1 MELKYKIAGIVVK
14 PHPDVKIYLDQVIRT
29 LEGLG
34 VQVILETFAAQMLD
48 RESAIGRKEI
58 SGVVD
63 ILVLIG
69 GDGTFLSVAK
79 EATESQIPIVGFN
92 LGTLGFLTE
101 MSKESIGPSLVEIF
115 TNHLEVSERKLLEI
129 EYKGETFIALNDV
142 VISKGNISRIIKLLL
157 EIDGFKIAEIRADG
171 LIVAT
176 PTGSTAYSLSAGGP
190 IVTPNVNGLVITP
203 ICPHSLT
210 FRPLVVPD
218 HSTIEVRQCTEDTD
232 VFITIDGQTV
242 IPFSYDGLIKI
253 GVHRKQLKIIVS
265 GKINY
270 FGLLYEKLN
279 WGFHKYQ

>member
-1 MELKYKIAGIVVK
+1 MELKYKKAGLVVK
-14 PHPDVKIYLDQVIRT
+14 PHRDVQVYLERAIRT
-29 LEGLG
+29 LEKLG
-34 VQVILETFAAQMLD
+34 VEVVLEEVAADMLKRSSD
-48 RESAIGRKEI
+48 VSRKEI
-58 SGVVD
+58 AEFVD

-79 EATESQIPIVGFN
+79 EATENQIPIVGYN

-101 MSKESIGPSLVEIF
+101 LHKESIESSLKEIF
-115 TNHLEVSERKLLEI
+115 TNHQPISERKLLEI
-129 EYKGETFIALNDV
+129 RFQGESYLALNDV
-142 VISKGNISRIIKLLL
+142 VVSKGNISRIIELLL
-157 EIDGFKIAEIRADG
+157 KIDGDKIAQVRADG
-171 LIVAT
+171 LIVST

-218 HSTIEVRQCTEDTD
+218 DSAIAVQQCSNDTD

-242 IPFSYDGLIKI
+242 LPFKFEENIDI
-253 GVHRKQLKIIVS
+253 GIHPKKLRIIVS
-265 GKINY
+265 RKMNY